1 MYPLWDSRFLS
12 SAGLGKIENSV
23 ENLGEKRDLELERV
37 ELETGASDDM
47 FAALCKT
54 RFVICG

>member
-1 MYPLWDSRFLS
+1 M
-12 SAGLGKIENSV
+12 